1 MTSKERLLAAI
12 SGDRP
17 DHVPCSFMIF
27 RALRNRCKDIF
38 EFAERQLEMGLDA
51 RMDFGIEPAPWYHAD
66 LHGLPVRFHPEV
78 EIREWREDRPG
89 ERYPVLC
96 KEYVTPAGTLRTE
109 VYRTEDWPYGDRV
122 PFMEDH
128 IVPRSLKH
136 LVTGREDVEPLRYL
150 LIPPADEDLRR
161 FVERYR
167 KVRKFAEDKGLLVA
181 GGWGVGLDALVWL
194 CGMEELLLLSMD
206 DPEFVDELLKL
217 VGDWNVERME
227 PFLDMGVDLFVRR
240 GWYEGMDLWSPSL
253 FERFVFPY
261 LKGEAELVHQA
272 GAKFGYIVT
281 SGVMP
286 LVRLLIKAGVD
297 VVIGIDPVQDRTM
310 DMRALKE
317 RAGGRLALWG
327 GVNGFITVEM
337 GSAEE
342 VRRAVREALDTL
354 GPDGFV
360 LSPVDNVREDRPE
373 VWRNVEVLVET
384 WKEDVNA

>member
-1 MTSKERLLAAI
+1 
-12 SGDRP
+12 
-17 DHVPCSFMIF
+17 MIF

>member
-1 MTSKERLLAAI
+1 VTSKERLLAAV
-12 SGDRP
+12 SGGRP

-27 RALRNRCKDIF
+27 RALRNKCKDIF

-66 LHGLPVRFHPEV
+66 LHGLPLRFHPEV

-109 VYRTEDWPYGDRV
+109 VYRTEGWPYGDRV

-161 FVERYR
+161 FVERHR

-181 GGWGVGLDALVWL
+181 GGWGVGMDALVWL
-194 CGMEELLLLSMD
+194 CGMQELLLLSMD

-217 VGDWNVERME
+217 VGDWNVKRME
-227 PFLDMGVDLFVRR
+227 PFLDAGVDLFVRR
-240 GWYEGMDLWSPSL
+240 GWYEGADLWSPSL
-253 FERFVFPY
+253 FERFVSPY
-261 LKGEAELVHQA
+261 LRREAELVHQA

-286 LVRLLIKAGVD
+286 LVELLIEAGVD

-317 RAGGRLALWG
+317 KAGGRLALWG

-342 VRRAVREALDTL
+342 VRRAVREALDAL

-373 VWRNVEVLVET
+373 VWRNVEAFVEA
-384 WKEDVNA
+384 WKEMRC

>member
-12 SGDRP
+12 SGGRP

-27 RALRNRCKDIF
+27 RALRNKCKDIF

-66 LHGLPVRFHPEV
+66 LHGLPLRFHPEV

-181 GGWGVGLDALVWL
+181 GGWGVGMDALVWL
-194 CGMEELLLLSMD
+194 CGMQELLLLSMD

-217 VGDWNVERME
+217 VGDWNVKRME
-227 PFLDMGVDLFVRR
+227 PFLDAGVDLFVRR
-240 GWYEGMDLWSPSL
+240 GWYEGADLWSPSL
-253 FERFVFPY
+253 FERFVSPY
-261 LKGEAELVHQA
+261 LRREAELVHQA

-286 LVRLLIKAGVD
+286 LVELLIEAGVD
-297 VVIGIDPVQDRTM
+297 VVIGVDPIQDRTM
-310 DMRALKE
+310 DMRTLKE
-317 RAGGRLALWG
+317 KAGGRLALWG

-342 VRRAVREALDTL
+342 VRRAVREALDAL

-373 VWRNVEVLVET
+373 VWRNVEAFVEA
-384 WKEDVNA
+384 WKERRC

>member
-12 SGDRP
+12 SGGRP

-27 RALRNRCKDIF
+27 RALRNKCKDIF
-38 EFAERQLEMGLDA
+38 DFAERQLEMGLDA

-66 LHGLPVRFHPEV
+66 LHGLPLRFHPEV

-161 FVERYR
+161 FVERHR

-181 GGWGVGLDALVWL
+181 GGWGVGMDALVWL
-194 CGMEELLLLSMD
+194 CGMQELLLLSMD
-206 DPEFVDELLKL
+206 DPELVDELSRL
-217 VGDWNVERME
+217 VGDWNIKRME
-227 PFLDMGVDLFVRR
+227 PFLDAGVDLFVRR
-240 GWYEGMDLWSPSL
+240 GWYEGADLWSPSL
-253 FERFVFPY
+253 FERFVSPY
-261 LKGEAELVHQA
+261 LRREAELVHQA

-286 LVRLLIKAGVD
+286 LVELLIEAGVD

-317 RAGGRLALWG
+317 KAGGRLALWG

-342 VRRAVREALDTL
+342 VRKAVREALEAL

-373 VWRNVEVLVET
+373 VWRNVEAFVEA
-384 WKEDVNA
+384 WREGHI